1 MSLADSTSD
10 LLAATEKDIRNLID
24 VNVNGC
30 DEIEY
35 YCVEKGYVGMY
46 AFSFKR
52 KGALLDIGFGLVAVK
67 SDSAIAG
74 KLSPSGR
81 MKHKNVIFDANF
93 NSVLNYVITQLMR
106 KFEQQR
112 EFYRRRKDALPEFF

>member
-52 KGALLDIGFGLVAVK
+52 EGALLDIGFGLVAVK

-81 MKHKNVIFDANF
+81 MTRKKVNVDANF

-112 EFYRRRKDALPEFF
+112 DFYRKRRDVLPEFF